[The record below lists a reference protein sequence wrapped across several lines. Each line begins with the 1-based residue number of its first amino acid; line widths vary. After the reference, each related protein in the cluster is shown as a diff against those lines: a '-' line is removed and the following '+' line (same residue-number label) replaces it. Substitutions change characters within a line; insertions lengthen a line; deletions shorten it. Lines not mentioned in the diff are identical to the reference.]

1 MKTSIIFILSLLLC
15 GVVFGQLDSNK
26 IISGRLECLNGWPLS
41 GQIVVLTD
49 TLSGQKM
56 EQSIDSSGV
65 FLFQNVPTGRT
76 YQLSLKNALPP
87 IDTLRAISV
96 LDLVKISHHIL
107 AIRPLNQAAQ
117 HAADLNESFGVT
129 TFDLV
134 VLMQFLQGK
143 RNNIGIKRSSLL
155 LNGTTTY
162 SHNIIPNF
170 SSSLWGLEFV
180 YVIKGD
186 VDGSGCPD

>member
-1 MKTSIIFILSLLLC
+1 MKTSIIFIFSLLLC
-15 GVVFGQLDSNK
+15 GVVFGQLDSSK
-26 IISGRLECLNGWPLS
+26 VISGRLQCLNGWPLA

-49 TLSGQKM
+49 TLSGQKI
-56 EQSIDSSGV
+56 EQNLDSSGV
-65 FLFQNVPTGRT
+65 FLFQNVPIGRT
-76 YQLSLKNALPP
+76 YQLSLKNEFPE

-107 AIRPLNQAAQ
+107 GIRSLDIAAQ
-117 HAADLNESFGVT
+117 IAADLNESFGVT

-134 VLMQFLQGK
+134 VLTQFLQGK
-143 RNNIGIKRSSLL
+143 RSAIGIKKSLIL
-155 LNGTTTY
+155 LNGTTAY

-170 SSSLWGLEFV
+170 SSSLWGLHFV

-186 VDGSGCPD
+186 VDGSGCP